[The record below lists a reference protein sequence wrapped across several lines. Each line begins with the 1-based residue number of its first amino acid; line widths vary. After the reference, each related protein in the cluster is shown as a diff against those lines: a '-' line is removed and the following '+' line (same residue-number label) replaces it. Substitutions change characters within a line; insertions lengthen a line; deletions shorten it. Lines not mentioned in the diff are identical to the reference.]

1 MGNYMTKTSPNIS
14 KNEIDLRNSLTS
26 MQILKEEVEKENL
39 QLREELTNA
48 SVESSH
54 NISALR
60 STILMLESE
69 LQEFKSGELKS
80 LELEEE
86 KVESQKEV
94 YNNCQEEGSNINTLM
109 SGEDI
114 ERKIR
119 KLQSSTFKAN
129 MEKEESQ
136 VEAEAPIVESH
147 PAESEEPI
155 VESQPA
161 DSEEP
166 IVESQ
171 PEPEEPIVESHPADS
186 EEPIVESHP
195 ADSEEPIVESHPEP
209 EEPIVESHPAE
220 SEQEED
226 ICDDLKEARKLAEL
240 ALRNNKEQL
249 DKLKENESEII
260 IKRQSAL
267 FEQDLEEDEKN

>member
-1 MGNYMTKTSPNIS
+1 MTKTTPMIS
-14 KNEIDLRNSLTS
+14 KNEMDLRNTLTS
-26 MQILKEEVEKENL
+26 MELLKEEVEKENL

-147 PAESEEPI
+147 P
-155 VESQPA
+155 
-161 DSEEP
+161 
-166 IVESQ
+166 
-171 PEPEEPIVESHPADS
+171 
-186 EEPIVESHP
+186 
-195 ADSEEPIVESHPEP
+195 
-209 EEPIVESHPAE
+209 
-220 SEQEED
+220 
-226 ICDDLKEARKLAEL
+226 
-240 ALRNNKEQL
+240 
-249 DKLKENESEII
+249 
-260 IKRQSAL
+260 
-267 FEQDLEEDEKN
+267 

>member
-39 QLREELTNA
+39 QLKEELT
-48 SVESSH
+48 SSSIEGAH

-60 STILMLESE
+60 STIVMLESE
-69 LQEFKSGELKS
+69 LQDLKNGELKS

-171 PEPEEPIVESHPADS
+171 PEPEEPIVESHPA
-186 EEPIVESHP
+186 
-195 ADSEEPIVESHPEP
+195 
-209 EEPIVESHPAE
+209 E